1 VCFFGILHAEH
12 HIYQDKAMMG
22 RWGLEGMRS
31 FEQPSVAAKEGDRL
45 LATAAPTQQID
56 AAGSTLA

>member
-1 VCFFGILHAEH
+1 
-12 HIYQDKAMMG
+12 MMG

-45 LATAAPTQQID
+45 LGAAVAPKDDPILV
-56 AAGSTLA
+56 STHA